1 MKHTYTAK
9 VSWKN
14 DGGQFAE
21 GKYSRAHKW
30 KFDCGIEIDASA
42 SPQVVP
48 LPYSRAEAVDPE
60 EAFVAAVSSCHMLT
74 FLYLAS
80 KEKINISSYTDNAVG
95 VMEPNPNGKL
105 WVSKVALRPDI
116 VFDGNAPSAETIHR
130 LHHDAH
136 EECYIAN
143 SIKTEVTVEE
153 SWDVEKLKS
162 GESEFRRGRRNQ
174 QARRRHPAGRHCAP
188 QKRESTRPW
197 GFEPQT
203 F

>member
-1 MKHTYTAK
+1 MKHTYTAT

-14 DGGQFAE
+14 DGEKFAE
-21 GKYSRAHKW
+21 GKYSRAHTW
-30 KFDCGIEIDASA
+30 KFDCGIEVEASA
-42 SPQVVP
+42 SPQVVA

-60 EAFVAAVSSCHMLT
+60 EAFVATVSSCHMLT

-105 WVSKVALRPDI
+105 WVSKVALRPEI
-116 VFDGNAPSAETIHR
+116 VFDGNAPPSETIQR
-130 LHHDAH
+130 LHHAAH

-153 SWDVEKLKS
+153 S
-162 GESEFRRGRRNQ
+162 
-174 QARRRHPAGRHCAP
+174 
-188 QKRESTRPW
+188 
-197 GFEPQT
+197 
-203 F
+203 